1 MTGFTD
7 AHFTAISVGS
17 LVAAEKINVVEGTLP
32 ILLGLTTNT
41 VTKVVIAIVNGGSR
55 YALQVVPGLLLTIGA
70 AWLGWVLQ

>member
-1 MTGFTD
+1 MPQKK
-7 AHFTAISVGS
+7 IS
-17 LVAAEKINVVEGTLP
+17 VVEGTLP

-41 VTKVVIAIVNGGSR
+41 VTKVVIAIVVNGGSR

>member
-1 MTGFTD
+1 M
-7 AHFTAISVGS
+7 
-17 LVAAEKINVVEGTLP
+17 VEGTLP

-41 VTKVVIAIVNGGSR
+41 VTKVVIAIVVNGGSR

>member
-1 MTGFTD
+1 M
-7 AHFTAISVGS
+7 
-17 LVAAEKINVVEGTLP
+17 VEGTLP